1 MDNKQPEPMTPFDEL
16 TMPKQLRL
24 IKLLLPFTPAIS
36 QRTLGILIKF
46 FELQHTIQYF
56 QKSYDQNFSKEQS
69 NPFDNP
75 ANILDLLLPY
85 LSPDEKQTADSFRQ
99 IIDMMELMQA
109 FSNQKDGGCDSSET
123 NPMDFVMN
131 MFSPEQQEIFQNYQE
146 IFNSK

>member
-1 MDNKQPEPMTPFDEL
+1 MDKKQPEPMTPFDEL
-16 TMPKQLRL
+16 TIPKQLRL
-24 IKLLLPFTPAIS
+24 IKLLLPFTPATN

-56 QKSYDQNFSKEQS
+56 QRSYFQNFSEEHT

-75 ANILDLLLPY
+75 ANMLDLLLPY

-99 IIDMMELMQA
+99 IIDMMELMQT
-109 FSNQKDGGCDSSET
+109 FSSQKDGSSDNPEA
-123 NPMDFVMN
+123 NPMDFIMN